1 MPLLIW
7 FFFHPLVCKEPKKS
21 NKKLLLRKITK
32 GLDFEFEKLESYLK
46 VSLFF

>member
-21 NKKLLLRKITK
+21 NKKLLRKITK
-32 GLDFEFEKLESYLK
+32 GLNFEFEKLESYLK